1 MTNYELDA
9 RFVYGP
15 KHSHFTE
22 SKLEVVTDTLRQA
35 ITSRQ
40 ETSGVREVLDQFPHL
55 HAFQGALG
63 QISGLDPY
71 DPKIQEAYWIG
82 NDLLKSVDREDAQKV
97 LLQFYK
103 RSELPREYMNEL
115 NDVLSKPAILHH
127 NFQVA
132 KIAVI
137 DSGGMWD
144 RLDPVNNCMVR
155 SADISEIS
163 DDRIKVNAVRLIKN
177 RHEFSLEKKDEF
189 VKYDQ
194 NLVGNLKTGDKV
206 ALHWG
211 TVAMELSKDQ
221 EEQLIYWT
229 QEVAKII

>member
-1 MTNYELDA
+1 
-9 RFVYGP
+9 
-15 KHSHFTE
+15 
-22 SKLEVVTDTLRQA
+22 
-35 ITSRQ
+35 
-40 ETSGVREVLDQFPHL
+40 
-55 HAFQGALG
+55 LG